1 MEAAPSRRPPAW
13 VFVIQPCAVSV
24 VDTMA
29 FPVAGTL
36 QLPGRCSPARSA
48 PACPPAPALRSAV
61 LGERTGCL
69 QARAF
74 CGCQLQSGALLRR
87 GGGSR
92 TVTTMAAKGAPNAG
106 AVLPFAIAAAFFYAV
121 AACLLASLCVACGG
135 GGRDFRNAELTTLS
149 LQGPDCCQNNCGEQR
164 KSFKFT
170 GDAVSSTCKGHPQ
183 RRSL

>member
-1 MEAAPSRRPPAW
+1 MPLVVCQSRGP
-13 VFVIQPCAVSV
+13 VNVN
-24 VDTMA
+24 TMA

-36 QLPGRCSPARSA
+36 QLPGRCSHARSA
-48 PACPPAPALRSAV
+48 RACPPAPALRSAF
-61 LGERTGCL
+61 LGERSGCL

-74 CGCQLQSGALLRR
+74 CGCQLQSGALSRR

-106 AVLPFAIAAAFFYAV
+106 PCCLCHRCSFPLRRGCLPACVALRPLAAAEGEMFAKQSSLLCLCKAQTVAKITAV
-121 AACLLASLCVACGG
+121 S
-135 GGRDFRNAELTTLS
+135 NA
-149 LQGPDCCQNNCGEQR
+149 

-170 GDAVSSTCKGHPQ
+170 GDAVSSTYKGHPE